1 MEHTTHLIK
10 PDLSKDYPKISYG
23 KGIYLYDTEGKCYV
37 DGCSGAV
44 TANIGHG
51 NITIARAMKEQA
63 LKVAFSYRTQFTNQ
77 PAEDLA
83 QMVAHLAPGDL
94 NWVFFVNSGS
104 EATET
109 AMKIA
114 IQYWQEKGYPTKNRV
129 ISRWMSYHGITMG
142 ALSMSGHTARRKPF
156 TQLLQD
162 YPVAS
167 PPYCYRCPMG
177 QNYPNCNLL
186 CAAELERSINLIG
199 PENIAGFIFEP
210 VIGASGG
217 AIVPPDGYY
226 DRIVEI
232 CRRHNILLIADE
244 VMTGF
249 GRTGPMF
256 AVKNWGI
263 EPDIMA
269 IGKGLSAGYAPIA
282 ATVVADHIIETI
294 TRGSGNIM
302 SGHTYSANPLSCSV
316 ALAVIKYLLDHRIIE
331 KVQTNSRYLQKK
343 LTELGRKH
351 PIIGNIR
358 GLGLMWGLELIG
370 NYITGEPFNDALR
383 VPAMVINQAMEN
395 GLLIYN
401 ASGGFVGPAGAAFMV
416 TPPLTINKKEINL
429 LADLLDT
436 TLSQIEIKLAEY
448 TSLQRCGS

>member
-1 MEHTTHLIK
+1 M
-10 PDLSKDYPKISYG
+10 
-23 KGIYLYDTEGKCYV
+23 
-37 DGCSGAV
+37 
-44 TANIGHG
+44 
-51 NITIARAMKEQA
+51 IA
-63 LKVAFSYRTQFTNQ
+63 Y
-77 PAEDLA
+77 
-83 QMVAHLAPGDL
+83 LAPGDL

-114 IQYWQEKGYPTKNRV
+114 IQYWQEKGRPTKNKV

-186 CAAELERSINLIG
+186 CTAELERAISLIG

-226 DRIVEI
+226 DRIAEI
-232 CRRHNILLIADE
+232 CRRHDILLIADE

-249 GRTGPMF
+249 GRTGQMF
-256 AVKNWGI
+256 AVQHWGI

-269 IGKGLSAGYAPIA
+269 IGKGLSAGYSPIA
-282 ATVVADHIIETI
+282 ATVVADYIIQTI
-294 TRGSGNIM
+294 TEGSGNIM
-302 SGHTYSANPLSCSV
+302 AGHTYSANPLSCSV
-316 ALAVIKYLLDHRIIE
+316 ALAVIKYLLDHQILA
-331 KVQTNSRYLQKK
+331 KVQTNSRYLQRK
-343 LTELGRKH
+343 LTELGQKH

-358 GLGLMWGLELIG
+358 GLGMMWGLELVS
-370 NYITGEPFNDALR
+370 NYITREPFNDALG
-383 VPAMVINQAMEN
+383 VPGMVINQAMEN

-401 ASGGFVGPAGAAFMV
+401 ASGGFVGPAGATFMV

-429 LADLLDT
+429 LINLLDT
-436 TLSQIEIKLAEY
+436 TLSQIEIQLAEY
-448 TSLQRCGS
+448 ISLQRFGSC